1 MWVVFAQQKDII
13 VQLLGKCD
21 LLGTLYPC
29 WAKIFRHDIVEYCL
43 QKLPNK
49 IEICISEMELSLL
62 TKFGKGKIEEFLG
75 SYSSTSLVRASVV
88 RGPSV
93 VRGFEWPNFSS
104 H

>member
-29 WAKIFRHDIVEYCL
+29 WAKIFTHDIVEYCL

-62 TKFGKGKIEEFLG
+62 TKLGKGKIEEFLG
-75 SYSSTSLVRASVV
+75 SY
-88 RGPSV
+88 
-93 VRGFEWPNFSS
+93 
-104 H
+104 